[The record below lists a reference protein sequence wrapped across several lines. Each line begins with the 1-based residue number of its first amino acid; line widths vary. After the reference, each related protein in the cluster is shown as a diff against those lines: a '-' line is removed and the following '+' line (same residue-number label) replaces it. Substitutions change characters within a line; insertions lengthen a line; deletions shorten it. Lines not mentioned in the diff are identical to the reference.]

1 MWNSFSHRTIRR
13 LLVAILTASAAAV
26 YPTPTGAAPAPPS
39 PDVNSDALAQEP
51 ARLFELR
58 IYTAAPGK
66 QELLHQRFRQH
77 TLRIFEKH
85 GIKSIG
91 YWTSESE
98 PDRLYYLVAY
108 PDRESREQRLVNGIA
123 KDPEFLKVVAESEKD
138 GKLTTTVESVILT
151 PTEYS
156 PMK

>member
-1 MWNSFSHRTIRR
+1 V
-13 LLVAILTASAAAV
+13 LAAYAGVALVTSTDAETPVASSEIQTEAIAEQ
-26 YPTPTGAAPAPPS
+26 PA
-39 PDVNSDALAQEP
+39 Q
-51 ARLFELR
+51 LFELR

-66 QELLHQRFRQH
+66 MESLHQRFRDH

-98 PDRLYYLVAY
+98 PDRLYYVVAY

-138 GKLTTTVESVILT
+138 GKLTTSIESVILT

>member
-1 MWNSFSHRTIRR
+1 MES
-13 LLVAILTASAAAV
+13 
-26 YPTPTGAAPAPPS
+26 
-39 PDVNSDALAQEP
+39 
-51 ARLFELR
+51 
-58 IYTAAPGK
+58 
-66 QELLHQRFRQH
+66 LHQRFRDH

-98 PDRLYYLVAY
+98 PDRLYYVVAY

-138 GKLTTTVESVILT
+138 GKLTTSIESVILT